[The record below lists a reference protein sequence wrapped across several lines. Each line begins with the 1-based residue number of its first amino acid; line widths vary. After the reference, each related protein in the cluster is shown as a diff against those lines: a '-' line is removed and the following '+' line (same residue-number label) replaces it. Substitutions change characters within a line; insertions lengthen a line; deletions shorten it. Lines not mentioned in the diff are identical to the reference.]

1 MIQRNIKKT
10 NTNLNIRSTIKRT
23 LIKKLIFENDIL
35 LNIALCW
42 KIRMGPAIVLEG
54 NLMTGKMLKLWLPT
68 TGILV
73 VIRRIYLYQFKCKY
87 LKKQK
92 LLLQIYCIFKIYI
105 KFWTAWNKKKTKKNK
120 KKKKKLATELKKF
133 WNYWHRKTWLFKWI
147 KDLVSGNFSVVN
159 VLTSPKSCRNLRE
172 RQFYSGLSS
181 FWTKF
186 R

>member
-105 KFWTAWNKKKTKKNK
+105 KFWTAWNKKKQK
-120 KKKKKLATELKKF
+120 KKKKKKKWASELKKF